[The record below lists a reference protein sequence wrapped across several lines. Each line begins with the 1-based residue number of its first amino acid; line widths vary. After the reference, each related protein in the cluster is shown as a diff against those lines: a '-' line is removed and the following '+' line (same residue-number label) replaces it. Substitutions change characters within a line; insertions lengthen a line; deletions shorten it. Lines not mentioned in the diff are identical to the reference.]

1 MGILRRRSTLVKFVI
16 KGLFLVGAIWLTILF
31 LLYTEQRTNM
41 VDNQEVLVES
51 PISGGLVKERGMDI
65 INNFFTVQVPLEK
78 RTRDNRLKSKIEH
91 SAVEVGDGV
100 LVPPRDLAEED
111 MVAKGEYGE
120 MGKPVHLPANLTGQI
135 KKLVDEGW
143 SKNAF
148 NQYVSDLIS
157 VHRKLPDP
165 RDPW

>member
-1 MGILRRRSTLVKFVI
+1 MGLLRRRSTLVKFLI
-16 KGLFLVGAIWLTILF
+16 KGLILVGAIWLTILF
-31 LLYTEQRTNM
+31 LLYTEQRTNLI
-41 VDNQEVLVES
+41 DSREVLVES
-51 PISGGLVKERGMDI
+51 PINAGLLKDAGIDA

-78 RTRDNRLKSKIEH
+78 RTRDNRLKSKIEN
-91 SAVEVGDGV
+91 SAVELGAGV

-120 MGKPVHLPANLTGQI
+120 MGRPVHLPANLTGEI

-165 RDPW
+165 RDQW

>member
-1 MGILRRRSTLVKFVI
+1 MGILRRRSNLVKFVI
-16 KGLFLVGAIWLTILF
+16 KGLVLVGAIWLTILF
-31 LLYTEQRTNM
+31 LLYTEQRANLIDTR
-41 VDNQEVLVES
+41 EVLIDS
-51 PISGGLVKERGMDI
+51 PINGALLKDAGIEA
-65 INNFFTVQVPLEK
+65 INNFFTVQVPSEK
-78 RTRDNRLKSKIEH
+78 RTRDNRLKSKIEN
-91 SAVEVGDGV
+91 SAVEHGVGV
-100 LVPPRDLAEED
+100 LAPPRDLAEEE

-120 MGKPVHLPANLTGQI
+120 MGRPVHLPANLTGRI